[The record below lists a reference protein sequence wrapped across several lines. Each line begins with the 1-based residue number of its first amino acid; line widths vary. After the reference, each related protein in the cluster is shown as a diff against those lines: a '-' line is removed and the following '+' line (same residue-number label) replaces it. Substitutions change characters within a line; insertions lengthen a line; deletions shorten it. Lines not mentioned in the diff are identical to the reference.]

1 MRTVVV
7 PLFGESPLL
16 IGDIANQISPDRLIL
31 CHTWSKKDSANLN
44 AQLLSSY
51 MEKELDLDGDVQV
64 KPLNCSEHPFSLGD
78 SFSSML
84 LKDNATFES
93 AVKMEYHVLITQ
105 DTPLGYFF
113 GLTSL
118 SGSLINTF
126 CYLGSTSIDISRSH
140 PTDFQPNP
148 NNQLIQPLPLFD
160 DILQAKKWLQ
170 SHKGSKEIFNLALK
184 WYNEDPSRFKN
195 KEPFQSRTLVE
206 LAASQNNEM
215 QQSRVSNQIKNLLKC
230 KQNIRLIEH
239 SESSSQHYRITSI
252 GRTVGWVMNL
262 ESD

>member
-1 MRTVVV
+1 VRTVVI

-16 IGDIANQISPDRLIL
+16 ISEIVKQISPDRLIL
-31 CHTWSKKDSANLN
+31 CHTWSKKGNANLN

-51 MEKELDLDGDVQV
+51 LEKELVLDGNVQV
-64 KPLNCSEHPFSLGD
+64 KPLNCSEHPFSLGE

-84 LKDNATFES
+84 LKDNAELES
-93 AVKMEYHVLITQ
+93 TVKMEYHVLITQ

-118 SGSLINTF
+118 SGSLINTS

-148 NNQLIQPLPLFD
+148 NNQPIQSLPLFD
-160 DILQAKKWLQ
+160 DILQAKVWLQ

-184 WYNEDPSRFKN
+184 WYSEDLSRFKVQ
-195 KEPFQSRTLVE
+195 ESFQSRNLVE

-215 QQSRVSNQIKNLLKC
+215 QQSRVSNQIKNLLEC

-239 SESSSQHYRITSI
+239 SKEGKQHYRITSI

-262 ESD
+262 EDD